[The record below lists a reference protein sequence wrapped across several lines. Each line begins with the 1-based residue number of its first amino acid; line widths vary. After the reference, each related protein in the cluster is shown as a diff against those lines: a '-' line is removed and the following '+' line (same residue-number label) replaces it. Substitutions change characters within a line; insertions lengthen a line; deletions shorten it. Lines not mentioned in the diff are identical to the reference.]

1 MCLTSI
7 FQDIYDWTHNVA
19 VACWQQRGEVKNT
32 DDFHCSS
39 SGLLSTSMCHRA
51 AGKNIEQ
58 PPKFVPPSKPVIVD
72 KTQTVA
78 SMRKYDSITSLILT
92 DAIFKR
98 PQHTVCLLCRCLSLK
113 RFLSPEFIPPRQR
126 TDPLKF
132 FVERKDMIRRRKV
145 LNIPEFYAGRSPGQA
160 FCILIGYLKVF
171 FVSMWLCLLGFV
183 TLVRETN
190 VFPSLS
196 SP

>member
-1 MCLTSI
+1 MSI

-98 PQHTVCLLCRCLSLK
+98 PQHMFIMSMSLIK
-113 RFLSPEFIPPRQR
+113 KVPEPRIHPSQTENR
-126 TDPLKF
+126 PF
-132 FVERKDMIRRRKV
+132 
-145 LNIPEFYAGRSPGQA
+145 
-160 FCILIGYLKVF
+160 KVF
-171 FVSMWLCLLGFV
+171 CGEERYDSQEESAQHPWVL
-183 TLVRETN
+183 RR
-190 VFPSLS
+190 
-196 SP
+196 